1 MESRLQVVAILATA
15 ALLLIVL
22 ELVRRRRVMERY
34 ALLWLLSAAV
44 LLVLSIWSGLLEQL
58 AASVGLETPSNALF
72 AIAFVFTLV
81 LLLHFSTVISGL
93 TDQNKVLAQ
102 SLALLQQRLSALQ
115 ERVDGKSGEPPGE
128 VTQETNAPEREL
140 TRHG

>member
-1 MESRLQVVAILATA
+1 MESRLQVVAILGTA

-34 ALLWLLSAAV
+34 ALLWLLSSMV
-44 LLVLSIWSGLLEQL
+44 LLVLSIWSGLLDKL
-58 AASVGLETPSNALF
+58 ASSVGIETPSNALF
-72 AIAFVFTLV
+72 AIAFGFTLV

-102 SLALLQQRLSALQ
+102 RLALLQQRVSELQ
-115 ERVDGKSGEPPGE
+115 ERVGRDTGRRSGELE
-128 VTQETNAPEREL
+128 PESEASEPEL

>member
-1 MESRLQVVAILATA
+1 MESRLQVVAILVTA

-34 ALLWLLSAAV
+34 ALLWLFSFGV
-44 LLVLSIWSGLLEQL
+44 LLVLSIWSGLLEEL
-58 AASVGLETPSNALF
+58 ASSIGIETPSNALF
-72 AIAFVFTLV
+72 AIAFGFTLV
-81 LLLHFSTVISGL
+81 LLLHFSMVISGL

-102 SLALLQQRLSALQ
+102 RLALLQQRVAELQ
-115 ERVDGKSGEPPGE
+115 RRGDAGAIAPSKEL
-128 VTQETNAPEREL
+128 APESDAAQPEL

>member
-1 MESRLQVVAILATA
+1 MESRLQVVAILVTA

-34 ALLWLLSAAV
+34 ALLWLFSSAV

-58 AASVGLETPSNALF
+58 ASSIGIETPSNALF
-72 AIAFVFTLV
+72 AIAFGFTLV
-81 LLLHFSTVISGL
+81 LLLHFSMVISGL

-102 SLALLQQRLSALQ
+102 RLALLQQRLAELQ
-115 ERVDGKSGEPPGE
+115 RRTDQGTVAPSGELP
-128 VTQETNAPEREL
+128 PERDAPQPEL

>member
-1 MESRLQVVAILATA
+1 MESRLQVVAILGTA
-15 ALLLIVL
+15 ALLLVVL

-34 ALLWLLSAAV
+34 ALLWLFSSVV
-44 LLVLSIWSGLLEQL
+44 LLVLSIWSGLLEHL
-58 AASVGLETPSNALF
+58 ASSVGIETPSNALF
-72 AIAFVFTLV
+72 AIAFGFTLV

-102 SLALLQQRLSALQ
+102 RLALLQQRLDELE
-115 ERVDGKSGEPPGE
+115 ERAAHEAGAPSGEAE
-128 VTQETNAPEREL
+128 LEPEASQPEL

>member
-1 MESRLQVVAILATA
+1 MESRLQVVAILVTA

-34 ALLWLLSAAV
+34 ALLWLLSALV
-44 LLVLSIWSGLLEQL
+44 LLVLSVWSGLLEQL
-58 AASVGLETPSNALF
+58 ASSVGIETPSNALF
-72 AIAFVFTLV
+72 AIAFGFTLV

-102 SLALLQQRLSALQ
+102 RLALLQQRLAEM
-115 ERVDGKSGEPPGE
+115 ERRTGREPRAPSGEL
-128 VTQETNAPEREL
+128 TQEPEREREL

>member
-34 ALLWLLSAAV
+34 ALLWLLSSGV
-44 LLVLSIWSGLLEQL
+44 LLVLSVWSGLLEQL
-58 AASVGLETPSNALF
+58 ASSIGIETPSNALF
-72 AIAFVFTLV
+72 AIAFGFTLV
-81 LLLHFSTVISGL
+81 LLLHFSMVISGL

-102 SLALLQQRLSALQ
+102 RLALLQQRVAELQ
-115 ERVDGKSGEPPGE
+115 ERAGREPVAPSGELPPE
-128 VTQETNAPEREL
+128 PDATEPEL

>member
-1 MESRLQVVAILATA
+1 MDSRLQIVAVLATA
-15 ALLLIVL
+15 ALLLVVL

-34 ALLWLLSAAV
+34 ALLWLLSSVV

-58 AASVGLETPSNALF
+58 AASVGIETPSNALF
-72 AIAFVFTLV
+72 AIAFMFTLV

-102 SLALLQQRLSALQ
+102 RLALLQQRVSELQ
-115 ERVDGKSGEPPGE
+115 QSGDRRFGKPSGEPTHE
-128 VTQETNAPEREL
+128 SNAPEREL

>member
-1 MESRLQVVAILATA
+1 MDSRLQIVAILATA
-15 ALLLIVL
+15 ALLLVVL

-34 ALLWLLSAAV
+34 ALLWLLSSVV
-44 LLVLSIWSGLLEQL
+44 LLGLSIWSGLLEQL
-58 AASVGLETPSNALF
+58 AASVGIETPSNALF
-72 AIAFVFTLV
+72 AIAFMFTLV

-102 SLALLQQRLSALQ
+102 RLALLQQRVSELQQSADRKIG
-115 ERVDGKSGEPPGE
+115 EPSGELTHE
-128 VTQETNAPEREL
+128 SNAPEREL

>member
-1 MESRLQVVAILATA
+1 MESRLQVVAILGTA
-15 ALLLIVL
+15 ALLLVVL

-34 ALLWLLSAAV
+34 ALLWLFSSAV

-58 AASVGLETPSNALF
+58 ASSVGIETPSNALF
-72 AIAFVFTLV
+72 AIAFGFTLV

-102 SLALLQQRLSALQ
+102 RLALLQQQVAELR
-115 ERVDGKSGEPPGE
+115 ERVGR
-128 VTQETNAPEREL
+128 ETAAPSEELAPETEAPQPEL

>member
-1 MESRLQVVAILATA
+1 VESRLQVVAILGTA

-34 ALLWLLSAAV
+34 ALLWLLSSAV
-44 LLVLSIWSGLLEQL
+44 LLVLSIWSGLLDKL
-58 AASVGLETPSNALF
+58 ASSVGIETPSNALF
-72 AIAFVFTLV
+72 AIAFGFTLV

-102 SLALLQQRLSALQ
+102 RLALLQQRVSELQ
-115 ERVDGKSGEPPGE
+115 KSVGREKGGPSGELEPEPE
-128 VTQETNAPEREL
+128 APEPEL